1 MDGLASG
8 ELDIAAACPCT
19 LVELGSFPRNTT
31 IQAFAFSDLFQGY
44 ALMAPQRWTLR
55 SPRRLRTYKEY
66 RNYFSH
72 TEAIKRIVK
81 QIKGH
86 RITHC
91 KDSGVYT
98 FLGRMFTEARC
109 HDNDF
114 DRIVV
119 PEEATIDKLINGEA
133 DLQVGGVPSR
143 LILERLGYRSIVTS
157 EDIIS
162 AGMHFFNSDDYLAI
176 IQAGWFST
184 EEYINKNSDT
194 IIRMVGVNFRTIRLI
209 NEFPRFA
216 ACIQQSDISYISR
229 QDLEIDEIVKAYT
242 QYHPFITYEEQ
253 NGWFNDPDDTFNV
266 LHVTQNIINYWKLN
280 RGDDQKIVN
289 AQDIIV
295 APQIYAQMSDL
306 KEKCRRQ
313 LQYLLNK
320 SIDSYARTQLFAA
333 CHLYE
338 TFQYLDCFRLLES
351 VNADTA

>member
-1 MDGLASG
+1 MQTILNDFLTSINTGIGNAIAWLAGVLSFSVPLLFFMVRRANALRELAILRKGTFRRNPPPDFTIPRKPKSGVLDLLQVQKAGDMVRFGIIPYIDNAHALIAQKLGWFAEAGIHVQFQQVEQDNVMDGLASG

-55 SPRRLRTYKEY
+55 SPRRLRTY
-66 RNYFSH
+66 NYFSH

-98 FLGRMFTEARC
+98 FLGRMFTEAGC

-119 PEEATIDKLINGEA
+119 PEEATIDKLIKGEA

-162 AGMHFFNSDDYLAI
+162 AGMQFF
-176 IQAGWFST
+176 
-184 EEYINKNSDT
+184 
-194 IIRMVGVNFRTIRLI
+194 
-209 NEFPRFA
+209 
-216 ACIQQSDISYISR
+216 
-229 QDLEIDEIVKAYT
+229 
-242 QYHPFITYEEQ
+242 
-253 NGWFNDPDDTFNV
+253 
-266 LHVTQNIINYWKLN
+266 
-280 RGDDQKIVN
+280 
-289 AQDIIV
+289 
-295 APQIYAQMSDL
+295 
-306 KEKCRRQ
+306 
-313 LQYLLNK
+313 
-320 SIDSYARTQLFAA
+320 
-333 CHLYE
+333 
-338 TFQYLDCFRLLES
+338 
-351 VNADTA
+351 